1 MQKPVRSIVSPG
13 DRRPTGAIKVLP
25 ILSRVN
31 GSTVIARD
39 YLRVGSKKQNREER
53 VNACRR
59 QERNKFSGGPR
70 FSAGLERN
78 ALWTTPPPG
87 VRCNNPRALPFFS
100 SADPRSG
107 PTLCASKL
115 LLIADHVNISTVITE
130 GLRSGD

>member
-1 MQKPVRSIVSPG
+1 MIGTFAFNSFISYG
-13 DRRPTGAIKVLP
+13 
-25 ILSRVN
+25 
-31 GSTVIARD
+31 
-39 YLRVGSKKQNREER
+39 VGPKKQNREER

-59 QERNKFSGGPR
+59 QERNKFSSGPR

-78 ALWTTPPPG
+78 ALCTTLPRSK
-87 VRCNNPRALPFFS
+87 VHNPRALPFFS

-130 GLRSGD
+130 GLGSGE